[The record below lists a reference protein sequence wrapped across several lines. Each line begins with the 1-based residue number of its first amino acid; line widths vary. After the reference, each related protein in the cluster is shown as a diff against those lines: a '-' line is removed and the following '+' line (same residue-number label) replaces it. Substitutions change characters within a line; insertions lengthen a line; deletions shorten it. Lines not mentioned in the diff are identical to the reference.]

1 MRQLWAP
8 WRMPYLRGEQ
18 PHVEGCVFCRKL
30 DAVDADEHVLYR
42 GEHSFAVLN
51 RYPYSNGH
59 LMVVPSAHVAS
70 LRDLGQSVVLE
81 MMWLVQQSERIL
93 ISKLG
98 PEGFNVGIN
107 EGRAAGAGI
116 EEHLHIHVVPRWEG
130 DANYMT
136 VIAETRVIPELL
148 SATYDRL
155 APAFAEF
162 KRSSG

>member
-1 MRQLWAP
+1 
-8 WRMPYLRGEQ
+8 MPYLRGEQ
-18 PHVEGCVFCRKL
+18 PHMEGCVFCRKL
-30 DAVDADEHVLYR
+30 DAEDVDEHVLCR
-42 GEHSFAVLN
+42 GDHSFVVLN

-59 LMVVPSAHVAS
+59 LMVVPYAHVAS
-70 LRDLGQSVVLE
+70 LRDLDERVVRE
-81 MMWLVQQSERIL
+81 MMWLVREAERIL
-93 ISKLG
+93 IEEFG

-155 APAFAEF
+155 APAFADLG
-162 KRSSG
+162 RTRG